1 MRILEMEATFG
12 KLDHAHLAFGPG
24 LSVITAPNEWGKST
38 WCAFLTAMLYGVDTR
53 ERSTKT
59 SLSVKEQY
67 APWSGKPM
75 EGVLHIEHQGR
86 RITIERKSGKAPL
99 GEFRAYETDTGLPI
113 AGMTG
118 ENCGEMLLGVE
129 KSVFCRSAFVKFS
142 DLPVEA
148 DEALHR
154 RLNALVTTG
163 DESGSGERL
172 GKKLGDL
179 KRRIRYNKNGL
190 LPETQRNLMELRS
203 QLQQIEVFQQ
213 RLDAYRGEIDRGEHR
228 MRELKLHAQ
237 MCEYEASREQRSR
250 LEDAAQQAKDARD
263 EVSELEQTCADA
275 PDQEVLKEKLRQ
287 GYDLRD
293 QLQAPVE
300 VSTGSAAPVIGLAA
314 AAVGCILVGVILW
327 MRQMTMPGILTVIVG
342 MVLGA
347 IGAIVAARR
356 SGKQHKQN
364 QEVAQREER
373 LEELDE
379 SLDRWEAQQEALA
392 QLQQAQMRMDQ
403 AKQRLQ
409 DLLAVS
415 RNVPRPAGEDHL
427 NLSAEQTQAEM
438 ERLEGNLRAWRSQA
452 DQLQGQMEALPRQ
465 ETLQQQITAAQ
476 SRQRELERYYR
487 AIEYSQAALETAQQE
502 LQRRFVPRITRRA
515 EELLTRLTGGRYRK
529 LSIGEDLTLSA
540 AREEET
546 TMHTS
551 RWRSDGTA
559 DQMYL
564 ALRLAVWEV
573 LCPSAP
579 LILDDA
585 LIRFDEKRMGYALE
599 VLQELGKTSQILL
612 FTCQNREETFLSK

>member
-12 KLDHAHLAFGPG
+12 KLDHAKLAFGPG

-53 ERSTKT
+53 ERSTKA
-59 SLSVKEQY
+59 SLCVKEKY
-67 APWSGKPM
+67 APWSGRPM
-75 EGVLHIEHQGR
+75 EGVLRIEHQGR
-86 RITIERKSGKAPL
+86 RITIERKSGKTPM

-113 AGMTG
+113 PGMTG

-148 DEALHR
+148 DEALRR

-172 GKKLGDL
+172 GKKLGEL

-190 LPETQRNLMELRS
+190 LPETQMKLMELRS
-203 QLQQIEVFQQ
+203 QLQQIESFQQ
-213 RLDAYRGEIDRGEHR
+213 RLDAYRGDLERGQRR

-237 MCEYEASREQRSR
+237 MCEYESSREQRSR
-250 LEDAAQQAKDARD
+250 LEDAAQKAKEARD
-263 EVSELEQTCADA
+263 EVAELEQTCMDA
-275 PDQEVLKEKLRQ
+275 PSREVLTEKLRQ
-287 GYDLRD
+287 AYELRD
-293 QLQAPVE
+293 QLQIPVE
-300 VSTGSAAPVIGLAA
+300 IPVGSAAPVIGLAA
-314 AAVGCILVGVILW
+314 VGLLCILIGAMLW
-327 MRQMTMPGILTVIVG
+327 MRHQILPGILAILGGAVPGLIG
-342 MVLGA
+342 VLIA
-347 IGAIVAARR
+347 LRHSRMRQKREQEQNRR
-356 SGKQHKQN
+356 
-364 QEVAQREER
+364 EDR

-379 SLDRWEAQQEALA
+379 ALDRWEAQLEALG
-392 QLQQAQMRMDQ
+392 QLEQAQNRAEQ

-409 DLLAVS
+409 DLLAVV
-415 RNVPRPAGEDHL
+415 RNVQRPAGEDHL
-427 NLSAEQTQAEM
+427 DLSAEQTRAEM
-438 ERLEGNLRAWRSQA
+438 ERLEGSLRSWRSQA
-452 DQLQGQMEALPRQ
+452 DQLQGQMEAMPRQ
-465 ETLQQQITAAQ
+465 ETLQQQIAAAQ
-476 SRQRELERYYR
+476 NRQRELERYYR

-515 EELLTRLTGGRYRK
+515 EELLTRLTGGRYTK

-573 LCPSAP
+573 LCPGAP

-585 LIRFDEKRMGYALE
+585 LIRFDETRMGYALN
-599 VLQELGKTSQILL
+599 LMQELGKNSQILL
-612 FTCQNREETFLSK
+612 FTCQDREETFLSK

>member
-12 KLDHAHLAFGPG
+12 KLDRAKLAFGPG

-53 ERSTKT
+53 ERSTRAA
-59 SLSVKEQY
+59 LSVKEKY

-75 EGVLHIEHQGR
+75 EGVIRMEHQGR
-86 RITIERKSGKAPL
+86 YITIERKSGKSPMS
-99 GEFRAYETDTGLPI
+99 EFRAYETDTGLSVP
-113 AGMTG
+113 GMTG

-148 DEALHR
+148 DEALRR

-163 DESGSGERL
+163 DESGSGDRL
-172 GKKLGDL
+172 GKKLGEL
-179 KRRIRYNKNGL
+179 KRRIRYNKGGL
-190 LPETQRNLMELRS
+190 LPETQTKLIQLRA
-203 QLQQIEVFQQ
+203 QLQQAETFCQ
-213 RLDAYRGEIDRGEHR
+213 RLEVYRADIAQGERR
-228 MRELKLHAQ
+228 LAELKLHAQ

-250 LEDAAQQAKDARD
+250 LEDAAGKAKDARA

-275 PDQEVLKEKLRQ
+275 PSRDVLQEKLRQ
-287 GYDLRD
+287 GYELRD

-300 VSTGSAAPVIGLAA
+300 IKSGSAAPVIALAA
-314 AAVGCILVGVILW
+314 LGLLCILIGVMLW
-327 MRQMTMPGILTVIVG
+327 TRDQMLPGILAITGGVAPG
-342 MVLGA
+342 MIGVLIA
-347 IGAIVAARR
+347 LRHSR
-356 SGKQHKQN
+356 MQKKME
-364 QEVAQREER
+364 QEQACREER

-379 SLDRWEAQQEALA
+379 SLDLWEAQMEALGE
-392 QLQQAQMRMDQ
+392 LDQ
-403 AKQRLQ
+403 ARSRAEQTKQRLQ
-409 DLLAVS
+409 DLLAVV
-415 RNVPRPAGEDHL
+415 RNVQRPAGEDHL
-427 NLSAEQTQAEM
+427 TLSLKQTKTEM
-438 ERLEGNLRAWRSQA
+438 ERLENQLRIWHSQA
-452 DQLQGQMEALPRQ
+452 DQLQGQMEVLPRQ
-465 ETLQQQITAAQ
+465 ETLRQQIAAAEN
-476 SRQRELERYYR
+476 RQRELERYYR

-515 EELLTRLTGGRYRK
+515 AQLLTRLTGGRYTK
-529 LSIGEDLTLSA
+529 LTIGEDLTLSS

-546 TMHTS
+546 ILHTS

-564 ALRLAVWEV
+564 ALRLAVWEE
-573 LCPSAP
+573 LCPGAP

-585 LIRFDEKRMGYALE
+585 LIRFDETRMGYALE
-599 VLQELGKTSQILL
+599 LMQELGKNNQILL